1 MSVPRERHRANVPF
15 VVLGPG
21 LGPALGPGSD
31 QAVDASGEWDPAAS
45 SSLRSSPTTAVVEIS
60 CRPSPST
67 THGPNPPP
75 AGTAPRHLARA
86 HRPRRGRFVLGAV
99 VLWLIFSAS
108 AIALVLN
115 PSPAPETTAA
125 GPILIVGDS
134 LVVQATNAL
143 RSWNVP
149 SVPII
154 ADGGSGSAPCDWDNG
169 YTDPYT
175 GRSLEVLQPGA
186 DDQTR
191 CRGLRVHG
199 QSRPGVVRR
208 GVRRR
213 VGEVHLVRP
222 SRELPARA
230 LSHMAR
236 DASAHGARVYF
247 SASPPRN
254 PITPAGAYTG
264 ADKTLEYGF
273 NGVPAL
279 QRSVRVARRFCARS
293 RPHWTFDPY
302 AAQYVSTSGLTWQLT
317 EKCLPWDASLC
328 LNGNVPVRAG
338 GLDAIHLDDEGAGEA
353 LYAIGLMRMPL
364 EQMKGFTPPSSF
376 SVGT

>member
-1 MSVPRERHRANVPF
+1 M
-15 VVLGPG
+15 
-21 LGPALGPGSD
+21 
-31 QAVDASGEWDPAAS
+31 
-45 SSLRSSPTTAVVEIS
+45 
-60 CRPSPST
+60 
-67 THGPNPPP
+67 
-75 AGTAPRHLARA
+75 
-86 HRPRRGRFVLGAV
+86 LGAV

-115 PSPAPETTAA
+115 PSPAPQTTAV

-175 GRSLEVLQPGA
+175 GRHLKFSNLVQTIKPAAVVFAFTGNPGLESSAAGCVDASGRYTLSDLLASYQ
-186 DDQTR
+186 
-191 CRGLRVHG
+191 
-199 QSRPGVVRR
+199 
-208 GVRRR
+208 
-213 VGEVHLVRP
+213 
-222 SRELPARA
+222 RA
-230 LSHMAR
+230 LTHMAR

-254 PITPAGAYTG
+254 PTTPAGAYTG
-264 ADKTLEYGF
+264 ADNTLEYGF

-279 QRSVRVARRFCARS
+279 NGLYEALSGSARGRDLN
-293 RPHWTFDPY
+293 WTFDPY

-328 LNGNVPVRAG
+328 LNGNVQVRAG

-353 LYAIGLMRMPL
+353 LYAIGLMQMPL